1 MAGSMTLLRRW
12 HDASLTWV
20 WADAADWWWTSA
32 VDAVVDALGNT
43 SENADIRA
51 AATDLGRQRAAAGVA
66 LENARA
72 DLQVAAKLAS
82 SSAQVELDLLDALTV
97 AWVAETLEAG
107 RRTQWVDPLT
117 ELASIDHLAIWLEE
131 IRVEAE
137 AEGHTPNETHALVL
151 VRTSGTPDPVERETC
166 MITVQTAL
174 RNAFRG
180 GEPLARL
187 GPACAAAVV
196 RRDPVPLREALAV
209 LGRDLDIAVTEGRLA
224 APVRSELHP
233 VPADDH
239 ALVRLLTDAV

>member
-1 MAGSMTLLRRW
+1 MTLLRRW

-20 WADAADWWWTSA
+20 WADAANRWWTSA

-43 SENADIRA
+43 SENADLRA
-51 AATDLGRQRAAAGVA
+51 AAADLGRQRAAAGVA

-72 DLQVAAKLAS
+72 DLQVAAKLVS
-82 SSAQVELDLLDALTV
+82 SPAQVELDVLDALTV
-97 AWVAETLEAG
+97 AWVAETREAG
-107 RRTQWVDPLT
+107 RRSQCVDPMT
-117 ELASIDHLAIWLEE
+117 ELASIDYLAARLDE
-131 IRVEAE
+131 IRAEAE
-137 AEGHTPNETHALVL
+137 AQGRTPSETHTLVV
-151 VRTSGTPDPVERETC
+151 VRTSGTADPVERETR

-187 GPACAAAVV
+187 GPDCAAAVA

-209 LGRDLDIAVTEGRLA
+209 LGRDLDIAVTEGRLP

-233 VPADDH
+233 VPADHH
-239 ALVRLLTDAV
+239 ALVRLLTDAG